1 MNKSNNIDLD
11 LQFTIFISA
20 NRNKYLTSSIG
31 ILLLTFAKNFKNDSN
46 KMRFI
51 GVCVLFYSLI
61 YGLKINYDF
70 YNILKKINIKELDN
84 ENKNLLSNYYN
95 WIKLSLLYLLIIIAI
110 IIFIIFKRFL

>member
-1 MNKSNNIDLD
+1 MNKSNNINLNT
-11 LQFTIFISA
+11 QFSIFIST
-20 NRNKYLTSSIG
+20 NRNIYLTSSIG
-31 ILLLTFAKNFKNDSN
+31 ILLLTFAKNFKTDSN

-51 GVCVLFYSLI
+51 GICVLLYSLI

-70 YNILKKINIKELDN
+70 YHILEKIEINKLDN
-84 ENKNLLSNYYN
+84 ENTNFIFNYYN

>member
-51 GVCVLFYSLI
+51 GVCI
-61 YGLKINYDF
+61 
-70 YNILKKINIKELDN
+70 IL
-84 ENKNLLSNYYN
+84 
-95 WIKLSLLYLLIIIAI
+95 
-110 IIFIIFKRFL
+110 